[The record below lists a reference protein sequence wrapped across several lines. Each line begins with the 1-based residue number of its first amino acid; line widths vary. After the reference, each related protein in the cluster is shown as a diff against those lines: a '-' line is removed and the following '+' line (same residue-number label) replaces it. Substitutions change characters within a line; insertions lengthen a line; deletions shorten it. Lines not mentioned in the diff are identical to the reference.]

1 MGSSSSNLP
10 HIPDF
15 DLVQFADGE
24 MPVKAVTATE
34 IHLRTCNKCRARLDQ
49 LKNGAT
55 GYDQYHAYLLKPS
68 LEVPQEWSSLA
79 ARFESLG
86 KPRNKIF
93 FPMRVWW
100 AAAALACCV
109 IVIGW
114 FLYRGAPSRRMQQVL
129 VRAAAVRTPPHH
141 RLQVTANGHS
151 WYRAAT
157 LQGEAG
163 RHLAADQRGLEDT
176 RALFVKANYSWDDP
190 LSARSFAAWRKH
202 LPEKRDQVL
211 SVQDRDGN
219 SRFYRLETE
228 APTGVLRIA
237 ALTLRADTLNPVKGS
252 FHFEHQ
258 RDVTIDDA
266 GELPSLPAAVETKNR
281 PRVERPAVV
290 KKVGPEEELRVFAAL
305 NAIGADVG
313 EPVMVDID
321 PAKQQIIV
329 AGLGLPANRE
339 QQIRQALTPIP
350 NIALRFTSG
359 QPLGLGNQSAKPGG
373 SYATDNAAPLR
384 HTLETQAGGARQ
396 FQRITDKALDASS
409 TILAQA
415 NALYVLS
422 QKFPPLV
429 ASAFDPPEQETLRS
443 LRRHHAIAI
452 EKATVEL
459 EDALRPLLSSTTA
472 GMDETQSQQATSWEV
487 GAGQLYE
494 QAKLLD
500 GSLGRILTGSYSQ
513 EAGQSIWNTLP
524 DEIQKLEALARFQEN
539 AP

>member
-15 DLVQFADGE
+15 DLIQFADGE

-34 IHLRTCNKCRARLDQ
+34 IHLRTCNKCRAHLDQ
-49 LKNGAT
+49 LKNGAAA
-55 GYDQYHAYLLKPS
+55 YDQYHAHLLKPT
-68 LEVPQEWSSLA
+68 LEIPQEWSSLE
-79 ARFESLG
+79 ARFESLE

-109 IVIGW
+109 MVIGW
-114 FLYRGAPSRRMQQVL
+114 FLYRDAPSRRMQQVL
-129 VRAAAVRTPPHH
+129 VRAVVVRTPPHR
-141 RLQVTANGHS
+141 RLQVTANSHS

-157 LQGEAG
+157 LQGEAA
-163 RHLAADQRGLEDT
+163 RHSAADQRSLEDT
-176 RALFVKANYSWDDP
+176 RAQFVKANYSWDDP
-190 LSARSFAAWRKH
+190 LSARSFVAWRKQ

-211 SVQDRDGN
+211 SIQDSGGN
-219 SRFYRLETE
+219 NRFYRLETE

-266 GELPSLPAAVETKNR
+266 GEMPSLPAAVETKNR
-281 PRVERPAVV
+281 QRVERPAVV
-290 KKVGPEEELRVFAAL
+290 KEVGPEEELRVFAAL

-313 EPVMVDID
+313 QPVTVDID
-321 PAKQQIIV
+321 PAKQRIIV
-329 AGLGLPANRE
+329 AGLGLSANRE
-339 QQIRQALTPIP
+339 RQIRQALAPIP
-350 NIALRFTSG
+350 NTALRFKSG
-359 QPLGLGNQSAKPGG
+359 QPMGVGNQSANAGG
-373 SYATDNAAPLR
+373 NYATDNTASLR
-384 HTLETQAGGARQ
+384 HRLETQAGGAQR
-396 FQRITDKALDASS
+396 FQLITDKALDASS

-443 LRRHHAIAI
+443 LRRRHAIAI
-452 EKATVEL
+452 EQATVEL
-459 EDALRPLLSSTTA
+459 EDALRPLLNSTTA

-494 QAKLLD
+494 DAKLLD
-500 GSLGRILTGSYSQ
+500 ASLGSILAGSYSQ
-513 EAGQSIWNTLP
+513 EVGQSIWNKLP
-524 DEIQKLEALARFQEN
+524 DEIQKLEALARSQEN